1 MQIMSTYLE
10 YGANQSAIIVMS
22 LFKSMAQSSC
32 PALVS
37 CFGKIRVAA
46 IAKWRVYGVE
56 MGKVWKHWKL
66 YVREEVPDWNVE
78 YVGGRKEEKYMFLF
92 TLPEYKDKG
101 TFNGNKR
108 QQI

>member
-10 YGANQSAIIVMS
+10 YAANQSAIIVMS

-37 CFGKIRVAA
+37 CFGKNTEWGSRIQVAA

-66 YVREEVPDWNVE
+66 YVREEVPDWDVE
-78 YVGGRKEEKYMFLF
+78 YVGGRKEEK
-92 TLPEYKDKG
+92 
-101 TFNGNKR
+101 
-108 QQI
+108 

>member
-1 MQIMSTYLE
+1 M
-10 YGANQSAIIVMS
+10 
-22 LFKSMAQSSC
+22 
-32 PALVS
+32 
-37 CFGKIRVAA
+37 
-46 IAKWRVYGVE
+46 
-56 MGKVWKHWKL
+56 